1 MKKMWFKMAA
11 FSFALAVL
19 APVSLMAQKEEK
31 DKEVKEKEKQD
42 VQQIIITRKNNS
54 GEKVVIEVNGDK
66 VTVNG
71 KPIEEYSKDGDIS
84 VRTNKFKTMDGLTR
98 MPYSKSFSYDGNNV
112 FNGNNNFDLF
122 TEDANR
128 AMLGVT
134 TEKTEGGAMIEDV
147 TKES

>member
-31 DKEVKEKEKQD
+31 EKEAKEKEKQD

-54 GEKVVIEVNGDK
+54 GEKVVVEVNGDK

-71 KPIEEYSKDGDIS
+71 KPIEEYNKDGDIT
-84 VRTNKFKTMDGLTR
+84 VRTHKLKTMDGLTR
-98 MPYSKSFSYDGNNV
+98 MQGSNV
-112 FNGNNNFDLF
+112 FNYNG
-122 TEDANR
+122 
-128 AMLGVT
+128 
-134 TEKTEGGAMIEDV
+134 
-147 TKES
+147 